1 MGRMTSPVAPRFGS
15 VSEERRPGDRSL
27 ATRGEGALARR
38 DANATIAPLPNAW
51 APRRRSRKGLL
62 IGALVFLL
70 LPLAVTA
77 GYLHYLA
84 ADQYVSEFRFTVRR
98 QAVTRADQPSVMG
111 ALSGVNPLAALLQD
125 SEIIN
130 QYLRS
135 RQALDDIRGDLDVT
149 TLWARPEQ
157 DWLFRLDPAM
167 PIEQRLRYWRGM
179 VQPYLDNT
187 TGVTTV
193 RVWAFSPE
201 DAQRLAAA
209 LRDQA
214 ESLVNGLGRRSQDDW
229 LRQAQRDLAEAEADL
244 QRVRLEMAEF
254 RNANEMLFP
263 NLNAQMVSQVET
275 RLRESLAE
283 LRSQLAVQ
291 LASGGNPNAVH
302 VDNLRRRVTGLEQE
316 IIRVRGELT
325 GPGPSGGTQ
334 DRSIASRLSGY
345 TALEVEERLAVVRLE
360 RAQTALSA
368 AQAEA
373 ARQLVYLT
381 TFVAPT
387 LAETSEWPRRWLILL
402 QVAAGGTVLWLL
414 AAFALRS
421 IREHA

>member
-1 MGRMTSPVAPRFGS
+1 MTSSSAPLIRPAS
-15 VSEERRPGDRSL
+15 DERRPGDVSL
-27 ATRGEGALARR
+27 ATRGEGGLALRE
-38 DANATIAPLPNAW
+38 DVATLRPSW
-51 APRRRSRKGLL
+51 APRQRSRKGLIIGL
-62 IGALVFLL
+62 ILFVL
-70 LPLAVTA
+70 LPLGVTA
-77 GYLHYLA
+77 GYLHVLA

-98 QAVTRADQPSVMG
+98 QAVTRAEQPSVMG

-135 RQALDDIRGDLDVT
+135 RQALDDLRGDVDVVGM
-149 TLWARPEQ
+149 WSRPAQ
-157 DWLFRLDPAM
+157 DWLFRLDPSM

-193 RVWAFSPE
+193 RVWAFTPE
-201 DAQRLAAA
+201 DAARLATA

-214 ESLVNGLGRRSQDDW
+214 EALVNSLGRRSQEDW
-229 LRQAQRDLAEAEADL
+229 LRQAQRDVTEAEADL
-244 QRVRLEMAEF
+244 HRVRLQMAEF

-275 RLRESLAE
+275 RLRESLAD

-302 VDNLRRRVTGLEQE
+302 VDNLRRRVAGLEQE
-316 IIRVRGELT
+316 VRRVRGELT
-325 GPGPSGGTQ
+325 GPGEDGVAQ
-334 DRSIASRLSGY
+334 DRSIATRLSGY
-345 TALEVEERLAVVRLE
+345 SALEVEERLAIQRVE
-360 RAQTALSA
+360 RAQTQLSLT
-368 AQAEA
+368 QAEA

-381 TFVAPT
+381 TFVAPG

-402 QVAAGGTVLWLL
+402 QVAAGGVVLWLL
-414 AAFALRS
+414 VAFALRS
-421 IREHA
+421 IREHAS